1 MVGVVNLIRDLSL
14 GWVNSWM
21 IQIVGRLLRHK
32 LVLVVLLWLSDLVFF
47 SFELVWVHGR
57 DAWGVGNERTGVVLV
72 DEVSVLLL
80 YNLLRVLLVLLGVVG
95 DDLRVN
101 RGLRLCLV
109 RRFVV
114 CFALNGLVRRVSEV
128 ESFSVQFADVVFQK
142 SVISVYTLANL
153 LHTAWVWVLVKL
165 KFCDFRLLQCHYQLF
180 AVPDHLVWKVS
191 PLELW
196 LVEHF
201 LWVLL
206 FLLEHH

>member
-1 MVGVVNLIRDLSL
+1 M
-14 GWVNSWM
+14 
-21 IQIVGRLLRHK
+21 
-32 LVLVVLLWLSDLVFF
+32 
-47 SFELVWVHGR
+47 
-57 DAWGVGNERTGVVLV
+57 VLV

-95 DDLRVN
+95 DVLRVN

-153 LHTAWVWVLVKL
+153 LHTAWV
-165 KFCDFRLLQCHYQLF
+165 
-180 AVPDHLVWKVS
+180 
-191 PLELW
+191 
-196 LVEHF
+196 
-201 LWVLL
+201 
-206 FLLEHH
+206 